1 MSINFSNE
9 QLPRSVEQKYA
20 TNLRDSIFKYWHSRG
35 YDIDIWVDDSP
46 EIKPYPQ
53 SAAEKKSR
61 KWNIRVYPLR
71 SNIGPHGYPPKM
83 TKVQRDR
90 RRDWGTVSGVG
101 NLAEQVE
108 ED

>member
-9 QLPRSVEQKYA
+9 QLPRSVEQKYS

-46 EIKPYPQ
+46 EIKLYPQ

-61 KWNIRVYPLR
+61 KRNICVYPLR

-90 RRDWGTVSGVG
+90 RRDWGTVSGV
-101 NLAEQVE
+101 AEQIE
-108 ED
+108 EDQE